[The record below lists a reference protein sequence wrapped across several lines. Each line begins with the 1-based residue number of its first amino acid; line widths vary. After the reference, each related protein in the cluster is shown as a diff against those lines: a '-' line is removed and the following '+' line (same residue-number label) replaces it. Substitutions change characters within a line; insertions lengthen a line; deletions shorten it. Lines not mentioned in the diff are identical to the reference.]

1 MNVFLAYLIALIF
14 PPLAHRVCKEAKSF
28 EIQSV
33 LYLGHTISLTD
44 RLLNAYYHSLT
55 VIIQST
61 TEPSSQLEFV
71 ENRWKP
77 AVLYGSVTAY
87 K

>member
-1 MNVFLAYLIALIF
+1 MLIF
-14 PPLAHRVCKEAKSF
+14 PPLAHRVCKEAKSV

-33 LYLGHTISLTD
+33 LYLGNIISLTD

-55 VIIQST
+55 VLIQNTS
-61 TEPSSQLEFV
+61 EPSSQLGLV

>member
-1 MNVFLAYLIALIF
+1 MNVLAYLIALIF
-14 PPLAHRVCKEAKSF
+14 PPLVQRVCKEAKRV

-33 LYLGHTISLTD
+33 LYLGHTISLAN
-44 RLLNAYYHSLT
+44 RLLNAYYHNLT

-61 TEPSSQLEFV
+61 TEPSSQLELV
-71 ENRWKP
+71 ENRWKS
-77 AVLYGSVTAY
+77 AVLYGSVPAY